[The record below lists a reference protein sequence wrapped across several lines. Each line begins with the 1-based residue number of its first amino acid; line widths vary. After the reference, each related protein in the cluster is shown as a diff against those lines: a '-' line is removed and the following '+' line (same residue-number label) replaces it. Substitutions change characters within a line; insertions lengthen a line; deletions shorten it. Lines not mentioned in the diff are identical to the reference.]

1 MTGAASAV
9 QITLRQIRYFIAVAE
24 AGSVTAAAA
33 DVNISQS
40 AITEAIKALQA
51 QLGVSLLERRARG
64 VALTHQGHQFLRHAR
79 AIISAVADASL
90 AVTSDPRT
98 AEGHLN
104 LGVTHIVAGYFLADP
119 LARFRRIYPGITYKV
134 VEDARRYV
142 EHLLINGELD
152 IGAVILSNLD
162 DPAAFETRV
171 LVQSRHRLWLPP
183 HHPLNAQDRIGLSD
197 IAHEP
202 LIALAVDEYR
212 RSNDEIWRAAG
223 LLPQI
228 HMTTA
233 SVEAI
238 RSLVAT
244 GAGVALLPDMLYR
257 PWSLEGDRLE
267 AREVADSL
275 PTLDVGLIWR
285 RGSPLPPAARLFR
298 ELVLET
304 RS

>member
-1 MTGAASAV
+1 MQV
-9 QITLRQIRYFIAVAE
+9 TLRQIRYFIAVAE

-33 DVNISQS
+33 SVNISQS

-51 QLGVSLLERRARG
+51 QLGVTLLERRARG
-64 VALTHQGHQFLRHAR
+64 VSLTQQGHQFLRHAR
-79 AIISAVADASL
+79 AVISAVADASL

-119 LARFRRIYPGITYKV
+119 LARFRRIYPDVTYRV
-134 VEDARRYV
+134 VEDERRYI

-152 IGAVILSNLD
+152 IGAVILSNLSE
-162 DPAAFETRV
+162 PAAFEQR
-171 LVQSRHRLWLPP
+171 LLAQSRHRLWLPP
-183 HHPLNAQDRIGLSD
+183 SHPLAAQDRISLAE
-197 IAHEP
+197 IAAEP
-202 LIALAVDEYR
+202 LIVLTVDEYR
-212 RSNDEIWRAAG
+212 RVSDQIWRAAS
-223 LLPQI
+223 LTPNI
-228 HMTTA
+228 HMSTA

-244 GAGVALLPDMLYR
+244 GAGIALLPDMLYR

-267 AREVADSL
+267 ARDVADPL

-285 RGSPLPPAARLFR
+285 LGSPLPEPARLFR
-298 ELVLET
+298 DLILEAA
-304 RS
+304 S

>member
-1 MTGAASAV
+1 MQV
-9 QITLRQIRYFIAVAE
+9 TLRQIRYFVAVAE

-40 AITEAIKALQA
+40 AITEAVKALQA

-79 AIISAVADASL
+79 AILSAVADASL

-134 VEDARRYV
+134 VEDARRFV

-162 DPAAFETRV
+162 DAAAFETRV

-183 HHPLNAQDRIGLSD
+183 HHPLNAQDRIGLAD
-197 IAHEP
+197 IAREP
-202 LIALAVDEYR
+202 QIALAVDEYR
-212 RSNDEIWRAAG
+212 RSNEEIWRAAG
-223 LLPQI
+223 LTPKI

-244 GAGVALLPDMLYR
+244 GAGIALLPDMLYR

-285 RGSPLPPAARLFR
+285 RGSPLPPPARLFR

>member
-1 MTGAASAV
+1 MQV
-9 QITLRQIRYFIAVAE
+9 TLRQIRYFIAVAE

-33 DVNISQS
+33 AVNISQS

-51 QLGVSLLERRARG
+51 QLGVTLLERRARG
-64 VALTHQGHQFLRHAR
+64 VSLTQQGHQFLRHAR
-79 AIISAVADASL
+79 AVISAVADASL

-119 LARFRRIYPGITYKV
+119 LARFRRIYPDVTYRV
-134 VEDARRYV
+134 VEDERRYI

-152 IGAVILSNLD
+152 IGAVILSNLSE
-162 DPAAFETRV
+162 PAAFEQR
-171 LVQSRHRLWLPP
+171 LLAQSRHRLWLPP
-183 HHPLNAQDRIGLSD
+183 SHPLAAQDRISLAE
-197 IAHEP
+197 IAAEP
-202 LIALAVDEYR
+202 LIVLTVDEYR
-212 RSNDEIWRAAG
+212 RVSDQIWRAAS
-223 LLPQI
+223 LTPNI
-228 HMTTA
+228 HMSTA

-244 GAGVALLPDMLYR
+244 GAGIALLPDMLYR

-267 AREVADSL
+267 ARDVADPL

-285 RGSPLPPAARLFR
+285 LGSPLPEPARLFR
-298 ELVLET
+298 DLILEAA
-304 RS
+304 S

>member
-1 MTGAASAV
+1 M

-51 QLGVSLLERRARG
+51 QLGVSLLERRSRG

-119 LARFRRIYPGITYKV
+119 LARFRRIYPGITYQV

-183 HHPLNAQDRIGLSD
+183 HHPLNGQDRIGLAD
-197 IAHEP
+197 IARES
-202 LIALAVDEYR
+202 LIVLAVDEYR

-223 LLPQI
+223 LMPRV

-285 RGSPLPPAARLFR
+285 RGSPLPPSARLFR

-304 RS
+304 RT

>member
-1 MTGAASAV
+1 MQV
-9 QITLRQIRYFIAVAE
+9 TLRQIRYFIAVAE
-24 AGSVTAAAA
+24 TGSVTAAAA

-40 AITEAIKALQA
+40 AITEAVKALQA

-90 AVTSDPRT
+90 AVTNDPRS

-119 LARFRRIYPGITYKV
+119 LARFRRIYPSISYKV
-134 VEDARRYV
+134 FEDGRRYV

-162 DPAAFETRV
+162 DPEAFETRV

-183 HHPLNAQDRIGLSD
+183 HHPLNAQDRIDLAD
-197 IAHEP
+197 IATEP
-202 LIALAVDEYR
+202 LIALAADEYR
-212 RSNDEIWRAAG
+212 RSSDEIWRAAG
-223 LLPQI
+223 LTPTI

-267 AREVADSL
+267 ARAVADPM

-285 RGSPLPPAARLFR
+285 RGSPLPEPAKLFR

-304 RS
+304 

>member
-1 MTGAASAV
+1 MQV
-9 QITLRQIRYFIAVAE
+9 TLRQIRYFVAVAE

-40 AITEAIKALQA
+40 AITEAVKALQA
-51 QLGVSLLERRARG
+51 QLGVGLLERRARG

-79 AIISAVADASL
+79 AILSAVADASL

-134 VEDARRYV
+134 VEDARRFV

-162 DPAAFETRV
+162 DAAAFETRV

-183 HHPLNAQDRIGLSD
+183 HHPLNAQDRIGLAD
-197 IAHEP
+197 IAREP
-202 LIALAVDEYR
+202 QIALAVDEYR
-212 RSNDEIWRAAG
+212 RSNEEIWRAAG
-223 LLPQI
+223 LTPKI

-244 GAGVALLPDMLYR
+244 GAGIALLPDMLYR

-285 RGSPLPPAARLFR
+285 RGSPLPPPARLFR
-298 ELVLET
+298 ELVLEV

>member
-1 MTGAASAV
+1 MQV
-9 QITLRQIRYFIAVAE
+9 TLRQIRYFVAVAE

-40 AITEAIKALQA
+40 AITEAVKALQA

-79 AIISAVADASL
+79 AILSAVADASL

-134 VEDARRYV
+134 VEDARRFV

-183 HHPLNAQDRIGLSD
+183 HHPLNAQDRIGLAD
-197 IAHEP
+197 IAREP
-202 LIALAVDEYR
+202 QIALAVDEYR
-212 RSNDEIWRAAG
+212 RSNEEIWRAAG
-223 LLPQI
+223 LTPKI

-244 GAGVALLPDMLYR
+244 GAGIALLPDMLYR

-285 RGSPLPPAARLFR
+285 RGSPLPPPARLFR
-298 ELVLET
+298 ELVLEV